1 MKKRNDIIR
10 SFPEAWP
17 GKQAGRLPGARSQQA
32 RVVLSVLLR
41 LYPVSHTHVLIK
53 LNSMAFALGKVMSRN
68 MVTLIIT
75 TCYRTQ

>member
-17 GKQAGRLPGARSQQA
+17 GQQAGRLPGARSQQA

-41 LYPVSHTHVLIK
+41 LYPVSHTHVL
-53 LNSMAFALGKVMSRN
+53 NSMAFALGKVMSRN